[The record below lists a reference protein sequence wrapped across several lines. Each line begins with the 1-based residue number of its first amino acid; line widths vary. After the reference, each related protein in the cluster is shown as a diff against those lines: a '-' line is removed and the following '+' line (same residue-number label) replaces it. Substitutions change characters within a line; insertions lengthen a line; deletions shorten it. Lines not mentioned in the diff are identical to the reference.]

1 MLFEQGAALTLGH
14 AAPDTELHPVVQ
26 CVGSAFGDHR
36 AVPADHRGLALR
48 GAADEQFVGIGLAAA
63 CLRNP
68 GDAGLSFSLNDTI
81 DRSGSSNCP
90 VSYWLSTCHSNPFV
104 TPSHDGP
111 VSA

>member
-1 MLFEQGAALTLGH
+1 
-14 AAPDTELHPVVQ
+14 
-26 CVGSAFGDHR
+26 
-36 AVPADHRGLALR
+36 
-48 GAADEQFVGIGLAAA
+48 
-63 CLRNP
+63 
-68 GDAGLSFSLNDTI
+68 LNDTI